1 MSHKHRPKRK
11 RPIIGHDFGFRL
23 FMPVSWKTGRCWRS
37 IVRIVLPDL
46 NDKSIENCRA
56 DCRQLLVSPTITRPS
71 KRTIYRHFMTPFLLG
86 FCIDSNWETSRSL
99 GIVCHCF
106 DTHPKSAI
114 SINDTEPQMSD
125 SMLNFRLE
133 FTKMSLASC
142 VLGLIWHW

>member
-1 MSHKHRPKRK
+1 MTNQLK
-11 RPIIGHDFGFRL
+11 
-23 FMPVSWKTGRCWRS
+23 
-37 IVRIVLPDL
+37 IVGPT
-46 NDKSIENCRA
+46 A

-142 VLGLIWHW
+142 VLGLIWHWGFALNKSNQISK